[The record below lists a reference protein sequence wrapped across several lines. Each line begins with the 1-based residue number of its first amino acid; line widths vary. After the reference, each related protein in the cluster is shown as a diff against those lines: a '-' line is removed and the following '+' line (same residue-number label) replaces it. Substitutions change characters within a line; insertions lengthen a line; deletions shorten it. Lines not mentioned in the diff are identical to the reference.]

1 MLAKEI
7 KIFKLLVIINSI
19 PSIAITHQIIL
30 YNLEYLDYK
39 IYLILFYGFIW
50 FFSLYKIFYFS
61 KIGLKLYV
69 LLVTFGFI
77 LNMLS
82 DYKVYGS
89 LYYFMTLFEHLV
101 IGAII
106 SLSFFSKIKTKFT

>member
-7 KIFKLLVIINSI
+7 KVFKILVILNTIT
-19 PSIAITHQIIL
+19 SIAVTHQIII
-30 YNLEYLDYK
+30 YNSEYLDFK
-39 IYLILFYGFIW
+39 IYFVLFYGFIW
-50 FFSLYKIFYFS
+50 FFSLYRIYFFS
-61 KIGLKLYV
+61 KVGLKLYV
-69 LLVTFGFI
+69 LLVTFGFL

-89 LYYFMTLFEHLV
+89 LYYFMTLFEHLI

>member
-1 MLAKEI
+1 MIAKEI
-7 KIFKLLVIINSI
+7 KIFKFLVILNSI
-19 PSIAITHQIIL
+19 ASIAITYQIIL
-30 YNLEYLDYK
+30 YNLEYLDFK
-39 IYLILFYGFIW
+39 IFLILFYGFIW
-50 FFSLYKIFYFS
+50 FFSLYKIYHCS
-61 KIGLKLYV
+61 KVGLKLYV

-77 LNMLS
+77 LNILS

-89 LYYFMTLFEHLV
+89 LYYFMTLFEHLI